1 MSFAGL
7 TDKDREGLN
16 TLEARQRGFD
26 CGVGSYCGDQIGT
39 TVGTGSAARTIFHRT
54 STTISNNKATTDVYI
69 LSDGN
74 WVKAAT
80 TTDGGKTY
88 SYNESTRP
96 DGSKIVGT
104 GVRQSL
110 ASGGNM
116 NSNVKA
122 QVTRTLQKGGAN
134 LTSEPKLTNNQIQE
148 VGAVASNNATTTID
162 SDILSSAIGDGR
174 EGTRNEFRGAS
185 GKDPLKYPLNLKSE
199 HQDVIKFQML
209 KYEPK
214 KFDQQK
220 FGFSERSRTIESTIG
235 TVVLPIPAGISDQ
248 NAVTWSDGTMNAANA
263 ALANLA
269 LSGIEGGGEGLT
281 NTATNI
287 ANTVVG
293 ASDDVK
299 KAIAASFASQAT
311 GVAGILARTT
321 GAIINPNLELLFN
334 APTLRPFNFT
344 FKLSARSKRE
354 AEAIRSIIRFFKQ
367 GMSPIRTESNLFLKA
382 PHTFQLQYLHR
393 GKQHNYLNKF
403 KECALQSFSVD
414 YTPEGQYATFT
425 DGAMVSYQIT
435 MQFQELEPVFNDDY
449 GLGSGSGSSGYDT
462 EIGF

>member
-1 MSFAGL
+1 MADVYGAAGQN
-7 TDKDREGLN
+7 RFSIPN
-16 TLEARQRGFD
+16 QVGFFSVEVNKES
-26 CGVGSYCGDQIGT
+26 GVSQLYLQGPVSTQQS
-39 TVGTGSAARTIFHRT
+39 VGTYNSSTKKFT
-54 STTISNNKATTDVYI
+54 SDPNSNLTQQQITRISSPEGIKAIADASLTTATKGIVAEGKSPQVAQTEANKL
-69 LSDGN
+69 LSPN
-74 WVKAAT
+74 A
-80 TTDGGKTY
+80 
-88 SYNESTRP
+88 
-96 DGSKIVGT
+96 
-104 GVRQSL
+104 
-110 ASGGNM
+110 ASGG
-116 NSNVKA
+116 
-122 QVTRTLQKGGAN
+122 
-134 LTSEPKLTNNQIQE
+134 
-148 VGAVASNNATTTID
+148 TID
-162 SDILSSAIGDGR
+162 SATLSSAIGADLK
-174 EGTRNEFRGAS
+174 ETRNEFQGAS
-185 GKDPLKYPLNLKSE
+185 GTVPLKYPLDLKSE

-209 KYEPK
+209 KYQPK

-248 NAVTWSDGTMNAANA
+248 NAVTWSDGTMNAAEA

-269 LSGIEGGGEGLT
+269 LSGIEKGGEGLT
-281 NTATNI
+281 STATDI
-287 ANTVVG
+287 ANTIVG

-299 KAIAASFASQAT
+299 KAIAASFAGQAT

-321 GAIINPNLELLFN
+321 GKIINPNLELLFN

-344 FKLSARSKRE
+344 FKLSARSERE
-354 AEAIRSIIRFFKQ
+354 AKAIRSIIRFFKQ

-435 MQFQELEPVFNDDY
+435 MQFSELEPVFNDDY
-449 GLGSGSGSSGYDT
+449 KNAENAPDT